1 MPNDFLK
8 KHLKELVQESFQLI
22 LCIFLEGIL
31 ALCQVFFFF
40 YIFLKEM
47 SFSAL
52 ENTSNPLKATSK

>member
-22 LCIFLEGIL
+22 LYIFLEGIL
-31 ALCQVFFFF
+31 ALCQVFFFLTF
-40 YIFLKEM
+40 FLKEM